1 MIKKLVVHKSSKLKA
16 QGSKLKAQSSR
27 LKAQGSKLNV
37 SILSDCIFQSAELT
51 KKISELMGYGVKEL
65 LIGS

>member
-16 QGSKLKAQSSR
+16 QGSKP
-27 LKAQGSKLNV
+27 NV
-37 SILSDCIFQSAELT
+37 SILSDRIFQSAELI
-51 KKISELMGYGVKEL
+51 KKRMSELMGYGVKEL